1 MKKLTS
7 DEWAGLRPGHAP
19 FGHLRRRGGG
29 RGAHSGGGGRGVK
42 EPSRFPGSA
51 AHRPAA
57 PGCPV
62 RHPLPGA
69 ASAGTSCLCC
79 VPCPGEWALPAGGGR
94 AGGHLRPSPFSRPCP
109 LIPSQPPRDEA
120 RRRDGG
126 GPRGAVRDQRPVA
139 AVHRRAVAGRVS
151 GCRREFASLSRA
163 GNSIKAGRAEL
174 ELVPRAP
181 LAWESPRL

>member
-1 MKKLTS
+1 MGDGRTDGHPPTPSPPRAAPRPFMKKLTS

-19 FGHLRRRGGG
+19 LGHLRRRGGG
-29 RGAHSGGGGRGVK
+29 RGAHSGGGGRGVR
-42 EPSRFPGSA
+42 ELSQFPGSA
-51 AHRPAA
+51 AHRPAV

-109 LIPSQPPRDEA
+109 LIPPQPPREA
-120 RRRDGG
+120 AGRRGAAGSGSGPAAGG
-126 GPRGAVRDQRPVA
+126 GGSPAGGSGTGERLQEGVR
-139 AVHRRAVAGRVS
+139 
-151 GCRREFASLSRA
+151 FTFSRW
-163 GNSIKAGRAEL
+163 KFH
-174 ELVPRAP
+174 
-181 LAWESPRL
+181 